1 MFGMKKIVEKIYS
14 RTIQFEKEIDA
25 TLEAIKKYDRI
36 VVFRHQK
43 PDYDAIGS
51 QLGLVYFLKDNFP
64 KKEVHYVGDDH
75 VSLTGRCFPKMEVL
89 DDAWFEKPFLGIV
102 LDCSVKDRIA
112 DERFAKAETLI
123 KIDHHPNVDPY
134 GDIMIVDTSM
144 AAAGELLA
152 NILLSFDGD
161 YKIGKE
167 SATNLYKAIVGDSG
181 RFLYESTTVHT
192 FRICE
197 ILLATGLDLSQV
209 YLEMYNKSLSDLE
222 VQAYI
227 LRHYHVTKNGIA
239 YYVLNDE
246 TLKRFNLPPERGKD
260 NVNIFAHFD
269 GIHAWLSVT
278 EDVSK
283 GEWRVSI
290 RSEHESI
297 QDIAEKYNGGGHDQA
312 SGAKLKS
319 LDELDSLLK
328 DLDEKF
334 QS

>member
-1 MFGMKKIVEKIYS
+1 MKKIDEIIYS
-14 RTIQFEKEIDA
+14 RTEQFEKDIDK
-25 TLEAIKKYDRI
+25 TLDAIKQYDRI
-36 VVFRHQK
+36 VIFRHTK

-51 QLGLVYFLKDNFP
+51 QLGLYYFLKENF
-64 KKEVHYVGDDH
+64 KNKEIHFVGENH
-75 VSLTGRCFPKMEVL
+75 VSLTGRCFPEMEKI
-89 DDAWFEKPFLGIV
+89 DDSFFDKPFLGIV
-102 LDCSVKDRIA
+102 LDCSTAERIS
-112 DERFAKAETLI
+112 DERYQKATMLI

-134 GDIMIVDTSM
+134 GDIQIVDTTM

-161 YKIGKE
+161 YLINKE
-167 SATNLYKAIVGDSG
+167 SAENLYKAIVGDSG
-181 RFLYESTTVHT
+181 RFLYESTTIHT

-197 ILLATGLDLSQV
+197 ILLAKGIDLSQV

-227 LRHYHVTKNGIA
+227 LRHYKVTEHGIA

-269 GIHAWLSVT
+269 GIHAWLSVS
-278 EDVSK
+278 EDK
-283 GEWRVSI
+283 AKNEWRVSI

-297 QDIAEKYNGGGHDQA
+297 QQIAEKYNGGGHDQA

-319 LDELDSLLK
+319 LDELDGLLK
-328 DLDEKF
+328 DLDDLFK
-334 QS
+334 

>member
-1 MFGMKKIVEKIYS
+1 MKKIDEIIYS
-14 RTIQFEKEIDA
+14 RTEQFEKDIDK
-25 TLEAIKKYDRI
+25 TLDAIKQYDRI
-36 VVFRHQK
+36 VIFRHTK

-51 QLGLVYFLKDNFP
+51 QLGLYYFLKENF
-64 KKEVHYVGDDH
+64 KNKEIHFVGENH
-75 VSLTGRCFPKMEVL
+75 VSLTGRCFPEMEKI
-89 DDAWFEKPFLGIV
+89 DDSFFDKPFLGIV
-102 LDCSVKDRIA
+102 LDCSTAERIS
-112 DERFAKAETLI
+112 DERYQKAEMLI

-134 GDIMIVDTSM
+134 GDIRIVDTTM

-161 YKIGKE
+161 YVINKQ
-167 SATNLYKAIVGDSG
+167 SAENLYKAIVGDSG

-197 ILLATGLDLSQV
+197 ILLAKGIDLSQV

-227 LRHYHVTKNGIA
+227 LRHYKVTEHGIA

-269 GIHAWLSVT
+269 GIHAWLSVS
-278 EDVSK
+278 EDK
-283 GEWRVSI
+283 AKDEWRVSI

-297 QDIAEKYNGGGHDQA
+297 QQIAEKYNGGGHDQA

-319 LDELDSLLK
+319 LDELDGLLK
-328 DLDEKF
+328 DLDDLFK
-334 QS
+334 

>member
-1 MFGMKKIVEKIYS
+1 MKKIDEIIYS
-14 RTIQFEKEIDA
+14 RTKQFAKEIDA
-25 TLEAIKKYDRI
+25 TLEAIKSYDRI
-36 VVFRHQK
+36 VVFRHTK

-51 QLGLVYFLKDNFP
+51 QLGLYYFLKDNF
-64 KKEVHYVGDDH
+64 KGKELHFVGENH
-75 VSLTGRCFPKMEVL
+75 VSLTGRCFPEMEKV
-89 DDAWFEKPFLGIV
+89 DDSFFDKPFLGIV
-102 LDCSVKDRIA
+102 LDCSTAERIS
-112 DERFAKAETLI
+112 DERYQKAEKLI

-134 GDIMIVDTSM
+134 GDIQIVDTTM

-161 YKIGKE
+161 YVIGKE
-167 SATNLYKAIVGDSG
+167 SAENLYKAIVGDSG

-192 FRICE
+192 FRVCE
-197 ILLATGLDLSQV
+197 ILLAKGIDLSQV

-227 LRHYHVTKNGIA
+227 LRHYKVTEHGIA

-269 GIHAWLSVT
+269 GIHAWLSVS
-278 EDVSK
+278 EDK
-283 GEWRVSI
+283 AKDEWRVSI

-297 QDIAEKYNGGGHDQA
+297 QQIAEKYNGGGHDQA

-319 LDELDSLLK
+319 LDELDGLLK
-328 DLDEKF
+328 DLDDLFK
-334 QS
+334 

>member
-1 MFGMKKIVEKIYS
+1 MKKIDEIFYS
-14 RTIQFEKEIDA
+14 RTKQFAKEIDA
-25 TLEAIKKYDRI
+25 TLEAIKSYERI
-36 VVFRHQK
+36 VVFRHTK

-51 QLGLVYFLKDNFP
+51 QLGLYYFLKDNF
-64 KKEVHYVGDDH
+64 KGKELHFVGENH
-75 VSLTGRCFPKMEVL
+75 VSLTGRCFPEMEKV
-89 DDAWFEKPFLGIV
+89 DDSFFDKPFLGIV
-102 LDCSVKDRIA
+102 LDCSTAERIS
-112 DERFAKAETLI
+112 DERYQKAEKLI
-123 KIDHHPNVDPY
+123 KIDHHPNIDPY
-134 GDIMIVDTSM
+134 GDIQIVDTTM

-161 YKIGKE
+161 YVIGKE
-167 SATNLYKAIVGDSG
+167 SAENLYKAIVGDSG

-197 ILLATGLDLSQV
+197 ILLAKGIDLSQV

-227 LRHYHVTKNGIA
+227 LRHYKVTEHGIA

-269 GIHAWLSVT
+269 GIHAWLSVS
-278 EDVSK
+278 EDK
-283 GEWRVSI
+283 AKDEWRVSI

-297 QDIAEKYNGGGHDQA
+297 QQIAEKYNGGGHDQA

-319 LDELDSLLK
+319 LDELDGLLK
-328 DLDEKF
+328 DLDDLFK
-334 QS
+334 

>member
-1 MFGMKKIVEKIYS
+1 MKKIDEIFYS
-14 RTIQFEKEIDA
+14 RTKQFAKEIDA
-25 TLEAIKKYDRI
+25 TLEAIKSYERI
-36 VVFRHQK
+36 VVFRHTK

-51 QLGLVYFLKDNFP
+51 QLGLYYFLKDNF
-64 KKEVHYVGDDH
+64 KGKELHFVGENH
-75 VSLTGRCFPKMEVL
+75 VSLTGRCFPEMEKV
-89 DDAWFEKPFLGIV
+89 DDSFFDKPFLGIV
-102 LDCSVKDRIA
+102 LDCSTAERIS
-112 DERFAKAETLI
+112 DERYQKAEKLI

-134 GDIMIVDTSM
+134 GDIQIVDTTM

-161 YKIGKE
+161 YVIGKE
-167 SATNLYKAIVGDSG
+167 SAENLYKAIVGDSG

-197 ILLATGLDLSQV
+197 ILLAKGIDLSQV

-227 LRHYHVTKNGIA
+227 LRHYKVTEHGIA

-269 GIHAWLSVT
+269 GIHAWLSVS
-278 EDVSK
+278 EDK
-283 GEWRVSI
+283 AKDEWRVSI

-297 QDIAEKYNGGGHDQA
+297 QQIAEKYNGGGHDQA

-319 LDELDSLLK
+319 LDELDGLLK
-328 DLDEKF
+328 DLDDLFK
-334 QS
+334 

>member
-1 MFGMKKIVEKIYS
+1 MKKIDEIIYS
-14 RTIQFEKEIDA
+14 RTEQFEKDIDK
-25 TLEAIKKYDRI
+25 TLDAIKQYDRI
-36 VVFRHQK
+36 VIFRHTK

-51 QLGLVYFLKDNFP
+51 QLGLYYFLKDNF
-64 KKEVHYVGDDH
+64 KGKELHFVGENH
-75 VSLTGRCFPKMEVL
+75 VSLTGRCFPEMENV
-89 DDAWFEKPFLGIV
+89 DDSFFDKPFLGIV
-102 LDCSVKDRIA
+102 LDCSTAERIS
-112 DERFAKAETLI
+112 DERYQKAEKLI

-134 GDIMIVDTSM
+134 GDIQIVDTTM

-161 YKIGKE
+161 YVIGKE
-167 SATNLYKAIVGDSG
+167 SAENLYKAIVGDSG

-192 FRICE
+192 FRVCE
-197 ILLATGLDLSQV
+197 ILLAKGIDLSQV

-227 LRHYHVTKNGIA
+227 LRHYKVTEHGIA

-269 GIHAWLSVT
+269 GIHAWLSVS
-278 EDVSK
+278 EDK
-283 GEWRVSI
+283 AKDEWRVSI

-297 QDIAEKYNGGGHDQA
+297 QQIAEKYNGGGHDQA

-319 LDELDSLLK
+319 LDELDGLLK
-328 DLDEKF
+328 DLDDLFK
-334 QS
+334 

>member
-1 MFGMKKIVEKIYS
+1 MKKIDEIIYS
-14 RTIQFEKEIDA
+14 RTEQFEKDIDK
-25 TLEAIKKYDRI
+25 TLDAIKQYDRI
-36 VVFRHQK
+36 VIFRHTK

-51 QLGLVYFLKDNFP
+51 QLGLYYFLKENF
-64 KKEVHYVGDDH
+64 KNKEIHFVGENH
-75 VSLTGRCFPKMEVL
+75 VSLTGRCFPEMEKI
-89 DDAWFEKPFLGIV
+89 DDSFFDKPFLGIV
-102 LDCSVKDRIA
+102 LDCSTAERIS
-112 DERFAKAETLI
+112 DERYQKAEMLI

-134 GDIMIVDTSM
+134 GDIQIVDTTM

-152 NILLSFDGD
+152 NILLSFDGE
-161 YKIGKE
+161 YIINKE
-167 SATNLYKAIVGDSG
+167 SAENLYKAIVGDSG

-197 ILLATGLDLSQV
+197 ILLAKGIDLSQV

-227 LRHYHVTKNGIA
+227 LRHYKVTEHGIA

-269 GIHAWLSVT
+269 GIHAWLSVS
-278 EDVSK
+278 EDK
-283 GEWRVSI
+283 AKNEWRVSI

-297 QDIAEKYNGGGHDQA
+297 QQIAEKYNGGGHDQA

-319 LDELDSLLK
+319 LDELDGLLK
-328 DLDEKF
+328 DLDDLFK
-334 QS
+334 